1 MKDKSLR
8 QQYEELT
15 EQPTPAAL
23 FIEEVARVAN
33 RSTSAVRK
41 WLTGAVQP
49 DVNTMIALSK
59 HFGVPYDV
67 LFPINEKRSNGKR

>member
-1 MKDKSLR
+1 MKNKSLKKM
-8 QQYEELT
+8 YDELT

-23 FIEEVARVAN
+23 FIDEVARVAN

-41 WLTGAVQP
+41 WLNGDVQP
-49 DVNTMIALSK
+49 DVNIMIALSQ

-67 LFPINEKRSNGKR
+67 LFPINEKKK